1 MTFFDSDQV
10 KEELDV
16 ILELQQKIYGNIL
29 NFASMD
35 DDTKIEHIDLL
46 DSLLEKQKILYT
58 RLSLSDDPEAKS
70 LKRQIV
76 DSAVVMGMPKDVD
89 IKIIFNN
96 MSIMLTMMRKQIEEK
111 KGY

>member
-10 KEELDV
+10 KRELDV
-16 ILELQQKIYGNIL
+16 IAELQQKVYENIVR
-29 NFASMD
+29 FASMD
-35 DDTKIEHIDLL
+35 DDEKIEHINLL

-58 RLSLSDDPEAKS
+58 RLSLSDDPEAKE

-76 DSAVVMGMPKDVD
+76 DSAIVMGMPKDTD
-89 IKIIFNN
+89 IKVIFNN

-111 KGY
+111 KRL

>member
-1 MTFFDSDQV
+1 MSTFQASHIETNVQKAIV
-10 KEELDV
+10 K
-16 ILELQQKIYGNIL
+16 KIQAL
-29 NFASMD
+29 N
-35 DDTKIEHIDLL
+35 
-46 DSLLEKQKILYT
+46 

-76 DSAVVMGMPKDVD
+76 DSAVIMGMPKDVD